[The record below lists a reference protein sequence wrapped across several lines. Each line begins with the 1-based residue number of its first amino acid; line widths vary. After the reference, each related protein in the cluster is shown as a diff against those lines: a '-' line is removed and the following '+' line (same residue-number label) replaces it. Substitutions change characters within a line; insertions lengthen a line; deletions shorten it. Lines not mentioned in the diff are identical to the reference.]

1 MRNEAER
8 MGTMELLPMLQMF
21 QICDSLFPIGSFTL
35 SNGLETFVSD
45 GSITTE
51 EQLAEYVNTFLGILP
66 YNDLGVMMLA
76 YKYAEQQ
83 HFIRELDNYYFA
95 LKNPRQV
102 REGSKKMCSR
112 FLKIWDKIANYVY
125 LQQYAN
131 AIKKQQCQGIHGI
144 AVGLYAKEIGFS
156 MEGAGSVYAYSLL
169 SAIITNGVKLIP
181 LSQIAG
187 QKILNG
193 AIEKIGQAVQ
203 QADQISMEE
212 LGVGGSQFD
221 IAAMNHETLYSR
233 LYMS

>member
-1 MRNEAER
+1 
-8 MGTMELLPMLQMF
+8 MELLSMLQMF
-21 QICDSLFPIGSFTL
+21 QICDSLFPIGAFTL
-35 SNGLETFVSD
+35 SNGLETFVSE
-45 GSITTE
+45 GTIATE
-51 EQLAEYVNTFLGILP
+51 EQLEEYVNTFLGILP

-76 YKYAEQQ
+76 YKHAEQ
-83 HFIRELDNYYFA
+83 HSFIRELDNYYFA

-112 FLKIWDKIANYVY
+112 FLKIWDKMKDYEY
-125 LQQYAN
+125 LKRYAIS
-131 AIKKQQCQGIHGI
+131 AGKQECQGIHGI

-156 MEGAGSVYAYSLL
+156 MESAGAVYAYSLL
-169 SAIITNGVKLIP
+169 SAIITNGVKLVP

-187 QKILNG
+187 QKILNR
-193 AIEKIGQAVQ
+193 AIEKIEQAVK
-203 QADQISMEE
+203 QAEQISMEE